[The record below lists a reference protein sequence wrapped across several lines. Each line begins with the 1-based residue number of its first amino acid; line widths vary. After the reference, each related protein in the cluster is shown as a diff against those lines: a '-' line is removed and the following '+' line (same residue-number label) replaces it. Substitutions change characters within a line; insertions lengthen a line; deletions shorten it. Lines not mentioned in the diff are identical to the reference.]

1 MNPFCLFFGFGIYSR
16 LMNINSLNIK
26 LKNAIRIDRALR
38 FVWQASPRHTLLSG
52 IVVIVAGCLP
62 LLSLYLMKLIIDSVT
77 RLSFNSGNMPIDQG
91 ISKVFLYILMACGAG
106 LLIAFFNF
114 LSDYLKKAQSLTVAD
129 YMFSVLHKKSS
140 EADLAY
146 YESSIYQDTL
156 HRAQMEGPYRPTSI
170 VNGLF
175 LSGQNAASVMA
186 VFFLLLSFSPLLCL
200 VIITATIPGMF
211 FRLKYAKKSYSWQQK
226 RTEDE
231 RKALY
236 FNNILTGDL
245 HAKELRLFNL
255 GSYFT
260 GQFKTIRKLLN
271 SEKLGLEKN
280 RLWGDLI
287 AQSSAV
293 ISAFAAFAYIA
304 YITIQ
309 GNISL
314 GDMVMYY
321 QAFQRGVGY
330 LKTLLES
337 MAQMYEDNL
346 FLSNFYEFLNL
357 EPRVKTPDTPW
368 NMPPQMKEGIEFN
381 KVSFGYQDHAKD
393 VLTCLDFSI
402 KPGEIVA
409 LVGENGS
416 GKSTIVKLLSR
427 LYDPAQGNI
436 TLDGIDIK
444 NFSLDSFRKKI
455 SVVFQDPI
463 KFQLSAKE
471 NIYLGNVDKKAEGE
485 KIKDAA
491 VKAGIGKKIESLSS
505 GYDTILGRWF
515 KSGEELSIG
524 QWQMIAIARAFF
536 KDAALVIFDEPSSAL
551 DPEAEADIFL
561 KLKTLMQGRSA
572 LIISHRY
579 STVKMADKILVL
591 DKGRIIEQGSHSS
604 LMKKNGKYTKL
615 FNTQAKAYT

>member
-1 MNPFCLFFGFGIYSR
+1 
-16 LMNINSLNIK
+16 MNINSLNIK
-26 LKNAIRIDRALR
+26 LKNAIRIDRALK
-38 FVWQASPRHTLLSG
+38 FVWQASPRHTLFSG

-77 RLSFNSGNMPIDQG
+77 HLSFDSGNMPADQG
-91 ISKVFLYILMACGAG
+91 ISRVFLYILLACGAG
-106 LLIAFFNF
+106 LLIACFNF
-114 LSDYLKKAQSLTVAD
+114 LSDYLKKAQSLKVAD
-129 YMFSVLHKKSS
+129 YMFSVLHKKSC

-146 YESSIYQDTL
+146 YESSTYQDTL

-175 LSGQNAASVMA
+175 SSGQNAASFIA
-186 VFFLLLSFSPLLCL
+186 VFLLLISFSPLLCL
-200 VIITATIPGMF
+200 VIIIATIPGIF
-211 FRLKYAKKSYSWQQK
+211 FRLKYAEKNYSWQQK
-226 RTEDE
+226 RTQDE

-260 GQFKTIRKLLN
+260 GRFKTIRKLVN
-271 SEKLGLEKN
+271 HEKLGLEKT

-287 AQSSAV
+287 ARSCAV

-304 YITIQ
+304 SITIQ
-309 GNISL
+309 GTISL
-314 GDMVMYY
+314 GDMVMYF
-321 QAFQRGVGY
+321 QAFQRGGGY

-346 FLSNFYEFLNL
+346 FLSNFYDFLNL
-357 EPRVKTPDTPW
+357 EPRVKTPDTPR
-368 NMPPQMKEGIEFN
+368 NIPPQIMEGFKFN
-381 KVSFGYQDHAKD
+381 KVSFGYQDHAKE
-393 VLTCLDFSI
+393 VLTGLDFSI

-427 LYDPAQGNI
+427 LYDPDQGNI

-444 NFSLDSFRKKI
+444 NFKLASFRKKI

-463 KFQLSAKE
+463 KFQLSVKE
-471 NIYLGNVDKKAEGE
+471 NIYLGNVDKKTETN
-485 KIKDAA
+485 KIREAA
-491 VKAGIGKKIESLSS
+491 VKAGIEKKIEDLCS
-505 GYDTILGRWF
+505 GYDTLLGRWF
-515 KSGEELSIG
+515 KGGEELSIG
-524 QWQMIAIARAFF
+524 QWQMLAIARAFF
-536 KDAALVIFDEPSSAL
+536 KDASLVVFDEPSSAL
-551 DPEAEADIFL
+551 DPGAEADIFL
-561 KLKTLMQGRSA
+561 KLKVLMQGRTA

-591 DKGRIIEQGSHSS
+591 DEGRIIEQGSHSV
-604 LMKKNGKYTKL
+604 LMKMNGKYARL